1 MNEQVSRALTD
12 LLEKASDGI
21 DSTVAFSQVNLP
33 EVIHQLLTWKM
44 TMGVIWSVVGVVLI
58 ALAIFMPIWAK
69 KAKSNGAIWAKK
81 AKSNGAIWTYH
92 AGEINYN
99 INSVM
104 YDLFRAILPV
114 PILFL
119 GVVIFIGGF
128 SMWLKILLAPKL
140 YLIEYTASLIK

>member
-12 LLEKASDGI
+12 LLEKASNGI
-21 DSTVAFSQVNLP
+21 DSTVAFSQANLP

-44 TMGVIWSVVGVVLI
+44 TMGVIWSVVGVALI
-58 ALAIFMPIWAK
+58 ALAIFMP
-69 KAKSNGAIWAKK
+69 IWAKK

-119 GVVIFIGGF
+119 GVAISIGGF

-140 YLIEYTASLIK
+140 YLIEYAASLIK

>member
-1 MNEQVSRALTD
+1 MNEQVLRALTD
-12 LLEKASDGI
+12 LLEKASNGI
-21 DSTVAFSQVNLP
+21 DSTVAFSQANLP

-44 TMGVIWSVVGVVLI
+44 TMGVIWSVVGVALI
-58 ALAIFMPIWAK
+58 ALAIFMPIWAR
-69 KAKSNGAIWAKK
+69 K

>member
-12 LLEKASDGI
+12 LLEKASNGI
-21 DSTVAFSQVNLP
+21 DSTVAFSQANLP

-44 TMGVIWSVVGVVLI
+44 TMGVIWSVVGVALI
-58 ALAIFMPIWAK
+58 ALAIFMP
-69 KAKSNGAIWAKK
+69 IWAKK

-119 GVVIFIGGF
+119 GVVIFIDGF

>member
-12 LLEKASDGI
+12 LLEKASNGI
-21 DSTVAFSQVNLP
+21 DSTVAFSQANLP

-44 TMGVIWSVVGVVLI
+44 TMGVIWSVVGVALI
-58 ALAIFMPIWAK
+58 ALAIFMP
-69 KAKSNGAIWAKK
+69 IWAKK

-119 GVVIFIGGF
+119 GVVIFIDGF
-128 SMWLKILLAPKL
+128 SMWLKMLLAPKL